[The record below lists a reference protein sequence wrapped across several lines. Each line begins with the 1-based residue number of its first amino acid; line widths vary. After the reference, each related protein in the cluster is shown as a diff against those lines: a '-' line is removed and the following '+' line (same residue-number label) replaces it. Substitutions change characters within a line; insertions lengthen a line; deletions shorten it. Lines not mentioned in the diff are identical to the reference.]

1 MCDEAVWRSQ
11 ALALAGKG
19 KVHIAAH
26 ADSDSLGAM
35 AERILAAAPATFALA
50 GHSMGGRVALE
61 VYARAAHRVTHLAL
75 LDSGFE
81 PLAPGELGERERA
94 GRMRLLTLARTEGM
108 RAMAEDWA
116 RGMVHP
122 SRLADV
128 PLMESIYAMLAR
140 SSTQV
145 FEAQIN
151 ALLNRP
157 DRAPL
162 LADIRVP
169 TLVLRGRDD
178 AWSPL
183 SRHEEMARAI
193 QGSRLVDI
201 PDCGHMCTLEKP
213 AAVSNALLHW
223 LS

>member
-1 MCDEAVWRSQ
+1 M
-11 ALALAGKG
+11 
-19 KVHIAAH
+19 
-26 ADSDSLGAM
+26 
-35 AERILAAAPATFALA
+35 
-50 GHSMGGRVALE
+50 
-61 VYARAAHRVTHLAL
+61 
-75 LDSGFE
+75 
-81 PLAPGELGERERA
+81 
-94 GRMRLLTLARTEGM
+94 LT
-108 RAMAEDWA
+108 
-116 RGMVHP
+116 
-122 SRLADV
+122 
-128 PLMESIYAMLAR
+128 R

-169 TLVLRGRDD
+169 TLVLCGRDD